1 MSLPATHHY
10 IDAFMAAVPTTKQ
23 EAYRQHAT
31 QMAPLYK
38 QHGALQVVSCWGEGG
53 DDLPEGKLTS
63 MPMAVKREPDE
74 IVVFS
79 WVVWPDKAVRDKG
92 MQAVMDD
99 PQMPKDMPFDGKRL
113 IYGGFQPILVA

>member
-63 MPMAVKREPDE
+63 MPMAVQCQADE
-74 IVVFS
+74 AVVFS
-79 WVVWPDKAVRDKG
+79 WVVWPSKASRDAG
-92 MQAVMDD
+92 WAAIMAD
-99 PQMPKDMPFDGKRL
+99 PHTPKNPPFDTKRL
-113 IYGGFQPILVA
+113 IHGGFVPLLVV

>member
-63 MPMAVKREPDE
+63 MPMAVQCQADE
-74 IVVFS
+74 TVVFS
-79 WVVWPDKAVRDKG
+79 WVVWPSKTARDAG
-92 MQAVMDD
+92 LAAIMAD
-99 PQMPKDMPFDGKRL
+99 PRTPKDMPFDGKRL
-113 IYGGFQPILVA
+113 IHGGFVPLLVV